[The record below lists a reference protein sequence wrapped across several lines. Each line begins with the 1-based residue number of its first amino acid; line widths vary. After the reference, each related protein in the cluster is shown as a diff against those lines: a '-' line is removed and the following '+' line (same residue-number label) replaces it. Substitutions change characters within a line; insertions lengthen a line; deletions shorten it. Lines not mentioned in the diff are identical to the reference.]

1 MPYTYTDLIEYL
13 RQFKENPH
21 PSLKIEAL
29 CKTVTGIKVPLLTV
43 TDFSIPNNK
52 KQVIFINA
60 RVHPGEPQSS
70 WLMEGIIDLLLKA
83 PADDNEKIERSKL
96 LKEKFIFKLI
106 PMMNI
111 EGVIFGN
118 TRTSL

>member
-1 MPYTYTDLIEYL
+1 M
-13 RQFKENPH
+13 
-21 PSLKIEAL
+21 KIEAL

-43 TDFSIPNNK
+43 TDFTIPNNK

-70 WLMEGIIDLLLKA
+70 WLMEGILDLLLKA